1 LLKARDASLVNRL
14 AAKLAAVAV
23 DSQERVNTFETA
35 ESGVKRFFENFLF
48 FLNLIGIFTL
58 LLAGFG
64 IQTAL
69 RSLLH
74 DSEYTI
80 GIMKAIGATNRYMNY
95 HFVVMIMLLGTV
107 GTFLGLA
114 LSFLLQLY
122 FPTLF
127 AGILPASVSLDI
139 SWNIVLEGLFLG
151 IVVVALFSFLPLH
164 RIRDLMPTAIFRK
177 EGGGSGGR
185 LQQYTAV
192 GIIICFF
199 TALTVWQL
207 EDLSTGLYFVLG
219 LLGLLGLTAVITQL
233 LLRILR
239 KKQPKNLALRQAF
252 RGLFRPKNATRAIII
267 TLSASLSVI
276 FSIHLIEQNLQATF
290 VQSYP
295 PDLPNAYF
303 LDIQTSQRGKF
314 VDILGT
320 KPQFYPIVRARL
332 VSINDRTI
340 NRETEQQRKRDN
352 LSREFNLT
360 YRDYLLNDERL
371 LTGVSLFGGRIDE
384 LRGQGEVPV
393 SVLDTVAEIGD
404 IKVGDLL
411 VFNVQSLPIKARVT
425 SMRTRTKSQVQ
436 PYFYFVFREETL
448 KAAPQTLFA
457 ALRINRQRLTEI
469 QNRLAQDLPNISVI
483 DIANTI
489 EVLARIMR
497 KLSTIVQFFTFFSI
511 TAGLMII
518 ISSIF
523 ATRLARTREA
533 VYFKILGA
541 KSSFVLKVFTLEN
554 LIVAMACAIQAGLIA
569 QAGSW
574 TVCSRILNIS
584 YDPRPGSTA
593 IMIGLTVLLVIS
605 VGISA
610 SLSILTQK
618 PAGFLRDEE

>member
-1 LLKARDASLVNRL
+1 
-14 AAKLAAVAV
+14 
-23 DSQERVNTFETA
+23 
-35 ESGVKRFFENFLF
+35 
-48 FLNLIGIFTL
+48 
-58 LLAGFG
+58 
-64 IQTAL
+64 
-69 RSLLH
+69 
-74 DSEYTI
+74 
-80 GIMKAIGATNRYMNY
+80 
-95 HFVVMIMLLGTV
+95 
-107 GTFLGLA
+107 
-114 LSFLLQLY
+114 
-122 FPTLF
+122 
-127 AGILPASVSLDI
+127 
-139 SWNIVLEGLFLG
+139 
-151 IVVVALFSFLPLH
+151 
-164 RIRDLMPTAIFRK
+164 
-177 EGGGSGGR
+177 
-185 LQQYTAV
+185 
-192 GIIICFF
+192 
-199 TALTVWQL
+199 
-207 EDLSTGLYFVLG
+207 
-219 LLGLLGLTAVITQL
+219 
-233 LLRILR
+233 
-239 KKQPKNLALRQAF
+239 
-252 RGLFRPKNATRAIII
+252 
-267 TLSASLSVI
+267 
-276 FSIHLIEQNLQATF
+276 
-290 VQSYP
+290 
-295 PDLPNAYF
+295 
-303 LDIQTSQRGKF
+303 
-314 VDILGT
+314 
-320 KPQFYPIVRARL
+320 
-332 VSINDRTI
+332 
-340 NRETEQQRKRDN
+340 
-352 LSREFNLT
+352 
-360 YRDYLLNDERL
+360 
-371 LTGVSLFGGRIDE
+371 
-384 LRGQGEVPV
+384 
-393 SVLDTVAEIGD
+393 
-404 IKVGDLL
+404 
-411 VFNVQSLPIKARVT
+411 
-425 SMRTRTKSQVQ
+425 MRTRTKSQVQ